1 MMQLAV
7 LVLPVASSLPLVAG
21 FFGTWHPAFDSVA
34 HFRMHL
40 AVATAIAALPALFL
54 GYWKEAGLSIALG
67 LGAFATAV
75 NFLTPPI
82 FGQINAVAEPNAQTQ
97 ATYRLLHVNARFDNA
112 TPEKLL
118 SLIGRTRPD
127 IVALNEVSP
136 SWVEH
141 LKHISAAYPYS
152 VFCEPQSRIG
162 PAAILS
168 RRPFAAGTEGACF
181 ERGAMATAE
190 IDLGGRT
197 VTVAALHLKWPWPFG
212 QAEQVERLAGPLS
225 QLGASALA
233 AGDLN
238 ATPWS
243 NTAARI
249 ADAGGLVRAG
259 GSTPTWLFRGLPVS
273 WRQWIGLPID
283 HVFRRG
289 DVRVHSVSTQDD
301 VGSDHAPLLVEF
313 SLAPAGAP
321 AIGESTTVFNDHGAA
336 LSLSAF

>member
-1 MMQLAV
+1 MELLRLVALAM
-7 LVLPVASSLPLVAG
+7 PVALSLPLVAG
-21 FFGTWHPAFDSVA
+21 FFGGWHPCFDTLA

-40 AVATAIAALPALFL
+40 AVATAISALPALLL
-54 GYWKEAGLSIALG
+54 GFWKEAGLSVALG
-67 LGAFATAV
+67 LGAFLTTV
-75 NFLTPPI
+75 NFLTTPL
-82 FGQINAVAEPNAQTQ
+82 FGQVNAAAEPEPQTQ
-97 ATYRLLHVNARFDNA
+97 ATYRLLHVNTRFDNA

-127 IVALNEVSP
+127 IVALNEVST
-136 SWVEH
+136 SWVKH
-141 LKHISAAYPYS
+141 LQRISAAYPYS
-152 VFCEPQSRIG
+152 VFCDPQSRIG

-181 ERGAMATAE
+181 EGGAMATAE

-212 QAEQVERLAGPLS
+212 QAGQIDRLAGPLS
-225 QLGASALA
+225 RLGGSALA

-243 NTAARI
+243 NAVARI
-249 ADAGGLVRAG
+249 AHAGGLARVG
-259 GSTPTWLFRGLPVS
+259 GSTPTWLSRRLPVF

-283 HVFRRG
+283 HVFRKG
-289 DVRVHSVSTQDD
+289 GVTVHSVNTQED

-313 SLAPAGAP
+313 SLGPVGVPA
-321 AIGESTTVFNDHGAA
+321 EERSVTVLNDHRV
-336 LSLSAF
+336 SF